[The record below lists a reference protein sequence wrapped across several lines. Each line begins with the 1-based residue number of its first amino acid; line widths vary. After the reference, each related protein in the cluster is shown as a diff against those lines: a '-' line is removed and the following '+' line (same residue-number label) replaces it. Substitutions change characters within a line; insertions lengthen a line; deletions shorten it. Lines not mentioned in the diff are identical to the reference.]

1 MYDCDSWVAQALDSQ
16 LPLVALRFEPPAPS
30 HLFHTEPVP
39 TGSSEEVSCDQTPP
53 DLMRSRAAFSAAS
66 TMNALVEMSNL
77 FCVLAEI
84 SAARSNRAV
93 CSAVE
98 RSVRVTYLTDLL
110 RRVVMCVLWL
120 QTYHRCQESMR
131 IEG

>member
-16 LPLVALRFEPPAPS
+16 LPLVALRFE
-30 HLFHTEPVP
+30 
-39 TGSSEEVSCDQTPP
+39 PP

-84 SAARSNRAV
+84 TAARSNRAV